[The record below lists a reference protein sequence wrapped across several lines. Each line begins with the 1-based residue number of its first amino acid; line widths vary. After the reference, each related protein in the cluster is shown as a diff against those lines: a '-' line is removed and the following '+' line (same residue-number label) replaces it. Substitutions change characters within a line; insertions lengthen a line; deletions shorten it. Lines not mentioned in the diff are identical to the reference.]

1 MPGCLSQLPLDFSSS
16 LDPIR
21 VVSSSPVWG
30 SRLSVEHTKKN
41 ADLGAPGWLSLLSIW
56 LLILAQVMIL
66 ESWDRAPHQAL
77 HRVWSLLKILSLLLL
92 ALSQPMWSLPP
103 HSFSLKGKKKR
114 SKEVSSLAIPGKA
127 EYVDVDVGTLLGVSG
142 QSLSKSSSG
151 CFIFLTEAGS
161 KASSWEERWGRCY
174 VLRREK

>member
-103 HSFSLKGKKKR
+103 HSFSLKGKKK
-114 SKEVSSLAIPGKA
+114 KEQGS
-127 EYVDVDVGTLLGVSG
+127 
-142 QSLSKSSSG
+142 
-151 CFIFLTEAGS
+151 FIFGNTWKSRVCGCRRRYFVRCERTES
-161 KASSWEERWGRCY
+161 FQ
-174 VLRREK
+174 VLFRLLHFPHWSRKQGQ